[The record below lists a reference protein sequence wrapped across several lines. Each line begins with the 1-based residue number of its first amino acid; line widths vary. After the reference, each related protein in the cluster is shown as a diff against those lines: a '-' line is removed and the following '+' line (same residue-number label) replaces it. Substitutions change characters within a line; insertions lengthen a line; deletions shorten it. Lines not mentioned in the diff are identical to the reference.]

1 MLLRAPGQLLWAFGS
16 RRPTSATRYET
27 WTHPPSS
34 LDLARVD
41 QPKPGHALPSDTV
54 AGGAGSERCAH
65 SETVMAL
72 RPSRLQDVPPPL
84 REETCTPTEGTES
97 EEPQVAAFL
106 RTSNCSRAPA
116 RRVSS
121 TPMSSMRA
129 HGPWRDPPLR
139 TDRGSAS
146 SALSAK
152 SGRLLVNRGAFHR
165 QDRSRD
171 EDRSSSLRTAGLLL
185 TGHCLSARL
194 AALSHAGAPAPLLP
208 FPESRLV
215 REGFFPSRGS
225 PTPLTG
231 LSAGRGSIGA
241 GGMPKHRLLV
251 VPIAAC

>member
-1 MLLRAPGQLLWAFGS
+1 VLGECAFEGTHPGWLLWAFGF
-16 RRPTSATRYET
+16 RRTTSATRYGT

-41 QPKPGHALPSDTV
+41 QPKPGHAFPCVTV

-65 SETVMAL
+65 SRTVKAL
-72 RPSRLQDVPPPL
+72 RPTRPEDVSPPF

-97 EEPQVAAFL
+97 EEPRVAAFL
-106 RTSNCSRAPA
+106 RTSYRSRAPA

-121 TPMSSMRA
+121 TPLSSMRA
-129 HGPWRDPPLR
+129 PGPWRDPPLR
-139 TDRGSAS
+139 TNRGSAS

-171 EDRSSSLRTAGLLL
+171 EDRSSCLRTAGLLL

-194 AALSHAGAPAPLLP
+194 TALRHAGAPAPLLP
-208 FPESRLV
+208 FPEKPAGESRLFLTPRGV
-215 REGFFPSRGS
+215 RRRP
-225 PTPLTG
+225 
-231 LSAGRGSIGA
+231 
-241 GGMPKHRLLV
+241 
-251 VPIAAC
+251 